1 MKDLFIVTKF
11 TMKDMLQRKSFIITT
26 IIFLIMIVVGFN
38 IPNFMKMLNKDSDVN
53 KIEIIDSGNVFEGT
67 LESLKDLDTGY
78 EIQILNEDYEK
89 IKEKAK
95 NDRIRYN
102 ILTILVYI
110 VGIVLLAQL
119 FNLQIVHGEE
129 YRETSN
135 TKLTRESVL
144 KADRGSIK
152 DSSGTML
159 ASVDAQYSIVL
170 YKTKVNNETLNTTI
184 LKLLNILST
193 NSDSYVDNFLIDVN
207 PYRFKLEEEESQK
220 KWKKANN
227 IDEDAT
233 AEEAFNYF
241 KNKYDITSDN
251 VEDIRKILAIRYE
264 ISYKGYSS
272 TKSIEIASNISRQS
286 LEQIKERNAEF
297 SGVEVVETPVRV
309 YPLKTT
315 ASHILG
321 RIGRIESSE
330 LEGNEDIYNQN
341 DIIGKSGIEYVFE
354 KYLKGTDGVKQI
366 DMNVDGTITDEYV
379 SKEAV
384 SGSDVILTIDS
395 KLQAV
400 TEQALADNINKIANH
415 GFSQENNPADAGAA
429 VVLNVKTGEVIAMA
443 SYPDYD
449 PSAFVN
455 GIDTNTWN
463 YYINGDT
470 KPLENKA
477 ISAMYSPGSTY
488 KMVTAL
494 AGLETGTITP
504 KTKINDTGVFRKYNS
519 SWKCWNRHGHGY
531 LNVSQAI
538 EHSCN
543 YFFYDLGDRLGID
556 NLAKYS
562 YYLGLGHKTGIEL
575 KGEIDGVLASNEIA
589 KQENRVWNP
598 GETIS
603 AAIGQSYNTFTPL
616 QMAKYVAM
624 IANRGKNLDVTI
636 VKSII
641 NPDGSEVSRDE
652 YESYVNEKLGLQQEN
667 VEEMNF
673 KEENIE
679 AILEGMRGV
688 TSESGGTAYS
698 TFRNFN
704 IEVGGKTGS
713 AQTGVQGKTNA
724 WFVGF
729 APFDDPEIAIVV
741 FVRNGG
747 HGSYTAEV
755 ARDIIAQY
763 FGMNTNQVTE
773 NTTAIPT
780 VQIIN

>member
-1 MKDLFIVTKF
+1 M
-11 TMKDMLQRKSFIITT
+11 
-26 IIFLIMIVVGFN
+26 G
-38 IPNFMKMLNKDSDVN
+38 
-53 KIEIIDSGNVFEGT
+53 
-67 LESLKDLDTGY
+67 
-78 EIQILNEDYEK
+78 
-89 IKEKAK
+89 KEKAK

-193 NSDSYVDNFLIDVN
+193 NGDSYVDNFLIDVN

-272 TKSIEIASNISRQS
+272 TKSIEIASNISRKS

-679 AILEGMRGV
+679 A
-688 TSESGGTAYS
+688 S
-698 TFRNFN
+698 
-704 IEVGGKTGS
+704 
-713 AQTGVQGKTNA
+713 
-724 WFVGF
+724 
-729 APFDDPEIAIVV
+729 DD
-741 FVRNGG
+741 
-747 HGSYTAEV
+747 EV
-755 ARDIIAQY
+755 AEKLKEMAKSYGRKEEELSKNEALVEYLRNNVKIEKAIKIII
-763 FGMNTNQVTE
+763 E
-773 NTTAIPT
+773 NAKIKK
-780 VQIIN
+780 

>member
-1 MKDLFIVTKF
+1 M
-11 TMKDMLQRKSFIITT
+11 
-26 IIFLIMIVVGFN
+26 G
-38 IPNFMKMLNKDSDVN
+38 
-53 KIEIIDSGNVFEGT
+53 
-67 LESLKDLDTGY
+67 
-78 EIQILNEDYEK
+78 
-89 IKEKAK
+89 KAKGK

-102 ILTILVYI
+102 IITILVYI
-110 VGIVLLAQL
+110 IGIVLLVQL
-119 FNLQIVHGEE
+119 FNLQIIHGEE

-135 TKLTRESVL
+135 TKLTRESIL
-144 KADRGSIK
+144 EADRGDIK
-152 DSSGTML
+152 DSSGTIL
-159 ASVDAQYSIVL
+159 ATVDAQYSVVL
-170 YKTKVNNETLNTTI
+170 YKTKVNNETLNNTI

-193 NSDSYVDNFLIDVN
+193 NGDSYVDNFLIDVN
-207 PYRFKLEEEESQK
+207 PYRFKLEEEASQK

-241 KNKYDITSDN
+241 KDKYEITTENLD
-251 VEDIRKILAIRYE
+251 DARKILAIRYE
-264 ISYKGYSS
+264 ISYKGYSN
-272 TKSIEIASNISRQS
+272 TKSIEIASNISRES
-286 LEQIKERNAEF
+286 LLQIKERNSEF
-297 SGVEVVETPVRV
+297 PGVEVTEKSTRI
-309 YPLKTT
+309 YPLGNT
-315 ASHILG
+315 ASHI
-321 RIGRIESSE
+321 IGQIGKIESSE
-330 LEGNEDIYNQN
+330 LEGNEDTYNPN
-341 DIIGKSGIEYVFE
+341 DIIGKAGIEYVFE
-354 KYLKGTDGVKQI
+354 KYLKGKNGVKQI

-379 SKEAV
+379 SEEAV
-384 SGSDVILTIDS
+384 SGSDIILTIDS

-400 TEQALADNINKIANH
+400 TEEALKNNINKIANM
-415 GFSQENNPADAGAA
+415 GFSADAGAA
-429 VVLNVKTGEVIAMA
+429 VVLNIKTGEVLAMA
-443 SYPDYD
+443 SCPDYN
-449 PSAFVN
+449 PSAFVT

-494 AGLETGTITP
+494 AGLETGAIT
-504 KTKINDTGVFRKYNS
+504 TKEKIRDTGIYRKYNS
-519 SWKCWNRHGHGY
+519 SWKCWNTSGHGY
-531 LNVSQAI
+531 LNVSEAI
-538 EHSCN
+538 QHSCN
-543 YFFYDLGDRLGID
+543 YFFYEVGDRIGID
-556 NLAKYS
+556 TLSKYS

-575 KGEIDGVLASNEIA
+575 KGEISGVLASNQIA
-589 KQENRVWNP
+589 EQENRVWNP

-616 QMAKYVAM
+616 QMARYAAM
-624 IANRGKNLDVTI
+624 IANRGKKLDVTI
-636 VKSII
+636 VKSIVR
-641 NPDGSEVSRDE
+641 PDGSEVPRDE
-652 YESYVNEKLGLQQEN
+652 YENYVNDKLGLTPDN
-667 VEEMNF
+667 TEEMTF
-673 KEENIE
+673 KEENIN

-713 AQTGVQGKTNA
+713 AQTGIEGKTNA

-741 FVRNGG
+741 FVRNGE

-763 FGMNTNQVTE
+763 FGMNTNQIMEDT
-773 NTTAIPT
+773 NAIPT

>member
-1 MKDLFIVTKF
+1 M
-11 TMKDMLQRKSFIITT
+11 
-26 IIFLIMIVVGFN
+26 G
-38 IPNFMKMLNKDSDVN
+38 
-53 KIEIIDSGNVFEGT
+53 
-67 LESLKDLDTGY
+67 
-78 EIQILNEDYEK
+78 
-89 IKEKAK
+89 KEKAK

-227 IDEDAT
+227 INEDAT

-241 KNKYDITSDN
+241 KNKYDIASDN

-297 SGVEVVETPVRV
+297 SGVEVVETPVRA

-519 SWKCWNRHGHGY
+519 SWKCWNRYGHGY

-667 VEEMNF
+667 VEEMSF

>member
-1 MKDLFIVTKF
+1 M
-11 TMKDMLQRKSFIITT
+11 
-26 IIFLIMIVVGFN
+26 G
-38 IPNFMKMLNKDSDVN
+38 
-53 KIEIIDSGNVFEGT
+53 
-67 LESLKDLDTGY
+67 
-78 EIQILNEDYEK
+78 
-89 IKEKAK
+89 KEKAK

-366 DMNVDGTITDEYV
+366 ADEYV

-415 GFSQENNPADAGAA
+415 GFSQEDNPADAGAA

>member
-1 MKDLFIVTKF
+1 M
-11 TMKDMLQRKSFIITT
+11 
-26 IIFLIMIVVGFN
+26 G
-38 IPNFMKMLNKDSDVN
+38 
-53 KIEIIDSGNVFEGT
+53 
-67 LESLKDLDTGY
+67 
-78 EIQILNEDYEK
+78 
-89 IKEKAK
+89 KEKAK

-159 ASVDAQYSIVL
+159 ATVDAQYSIVL

-193 NSDSYVDNFLIDVN
+193 NGDSYVDNFLIDVN

-227 IDEDAT
+227 INEDAT

-241 KNKYDITSDN
+241 KNKYDIASDN

-443 SYPDYD
+443 SYPDYN

-519 SWKCWNRHGHGY
+519 SWKCWNRYGHGY

-667 VEEMNF
+667 VEEMSF

-698 TFRNFN
+698 TFKNFN

>member
-1 MKDLFIVTKF
+1 M
-11 TMKDMLQRKSFIITT
+11 
-26 IIFLIMIVVGFN
+26 G
-38 IPNFMKMLNKDSDVN
+38 
-53 KIEIIDSGNVFEGT
+53 
-67 LESLKDLDTGY
+67 
-78 EIQILNEDYEK
+78 
-89 IKEKAK
+89 KEKAK

-443 SYPDYD
+443 SYPDYN
-449 PSAFVN
+449 PPAFVN

-519 SWKCWNRHGHGY
+519 SWKCWNRYGHGY

-667 VEEMNF
+667 VEEMSF

-698 TFRNFN
+698 TFKNFN

>member
-1 MKDLFIVTKF
+1 M
-11 TMKDMLQRKSFIITT
+11 
-26 IIFLIMIVVGFN
+26 G
-38 IPNFMKMLNKDSDVN
+38 
-53 KIEIIDSGNVFEGT
+53 
-67 LESLKDLDTGY
+67 
-78 EIQILNEDYEK
+78 
-89 IKEKAK
+89 KEKAK

-110 VGIVLLAQL
+110 VGIVLIAQL

-159 ASVDAQYSIVL
+159 ATVDAQYSIVL
-170 YKTKVNNETLNTTI
+170 YKTKVSNDTLNTTI

-227 IDEDAT
+227 INEDAT
-233 AEEAFNYF
+233 AEETFNYF
-241 KNKYDITSDN
+241 KNKYDIKSDN

-667 VEEMNF
+667 VEEMSF

>member
-1 MKDLFIVTKF
+1 M
-11 TMKDMLQRKSFIITT
+11 
-26 IIFLIMIVVGFN
+26 G
-38 IPNFMKMLNKDSDVN
+38 
-53 KIEIIDSGNVFEGT
+53 
-67 LESLKDLDTGY
+67 
-78 EIQILNEDYEK
+78 
-89 IKEKAK
+89 KEKAK

-102 ILTILVYI
+102 IITILVYL

-193 NSDSYVDNFLIDVN
+193 NGDSYVDNFLIDVN

-354 KYLKGTDGVKQI
+354 KYLKGADGVKQI

-415 GFSQENNPADAGAA
+415 GFSQEDNPADAGAA

-519 SWKCWNRHGHGY
+519 SWKCWNRYGHGY

-667 VEEMNF
+667 VEEMSF

-698 TFRNFN
+698 TFKNFN

>member
-1 MKDLFIVTKF
+1 M
-11 TMKDMLQRKSFIITT
+11 
-26 IIFLIMIVVGFN
+26 G
-38 IPNFMKMLNKDSDVN
+38 
-53 KIEIIDSGNVFEGT
+53 
-67 LESLKDLDTGY
+67 
-78 EIQILNEDYEK
+78 
-89 IKEKAK
+89 KEKAK

-159 ASVDAQYSIVL
+159 ATVDAQYSIVL
-170 YKTKVNNETLNTTI
+170 YKTKVSNDTLNTTI

-227 IDEDAT
+227 INEDAT
-233 AEEAFNYF
+233 AEETFNYF
-241 KNKYDITSDN
+241 KNKYDIKSDN

-504 KTKINDTGVFRKYNS
+504 KTKINDTGVFRKYNC

-667 VEEMNF
+667 VEEMSF

>member
-1 MKDLFIVTKF
+1 M
-11 TMKDMLQRKSFIITT
+11 
-26 IIFLIMIVVGFN
+26 G
-38 IPNFMKMLNKDSDVN
+38 
-53 KIEIIDSGNVFEGT
+53 
-67 LESLKDLDTGY
+67 
-78 EIQILNEDYEK
+78 
-89 IKEKAK
+89 KEKAK

-193 NSDSYVDNFLIDVN
+193 NGDSYVDNFLIDVN

-241 KNKYDITSDN
+241 KNKYDITSEN
-251 VEDIRKILAIRYE
+251 VDDIRKILAIRYE

-297 SGVEVVETPVRV
+297 SGVEVVETPIRV
-309 YPLKTT
+309 YSLGST

-330 LEGNEDIYNQN
+330 LEENEDIYDQN

-415 GFSQENNPADAGAA
+415 GFSQEDNPADAGAA

-519 SWKCWNRHGHGY
+519 SWKCWNRYGHGY

-667 VEEMNF
+667 VEEMSF

-698 TFRNFN
+698 TFKNFN

>member
-1 MKDLFIVTKF
+1 M
-11 TMKDMLQRKSFIITT
+11 
-26 IIFLIMIVVGFN
+26 G
-38 IPNFMKMLNKDSDVN
+38 
-53 KIEIIDSGNVFEGT
+53 
-67 LESLKDLDTGY
+67 
-78 EIQILNEDYEK
+78 
-89 IKEKAK
+89 KEKAK

-135 TKLTRESVL
+135 TKLTRESIL

-159 ASVDAQYSIVL
+159 ATVDAQYSIVL
-170 YKTKVNNETLNTTI
+170 YKTKVSNDTLNTTI

-227 IDEDAT
+227 INEDAT

-297 SGVEVVETPVRV
+297 SGVEVVETPIRV
-309 YPLKTT
+309 YTLKNT

-667 VEEMNF
+667 VEEMSF

>member
-1 MKDLFIVTKF
+1 M
-11 TMKDMLQRKSFIITT
+11 
-26 IIFLIMIVVGFN
+26 G
-38 IPNFMKMLNKDSDVN
+38 
-53 KIEIIDSGNVFEGT
+53 
-67 LESLKDLDTGY
+67 
-78 EIQILNEDYEK
+78 
-89 IKEKAK
+89 KEKAK

-102 ILTILVYI
+102 IITILVYL

-193 NSDSYVDNFLIDVN
+193 NGDSYVDNFLIDVN

-321 RIGRIESSE
+321 RIGRIESNE

-415 GFSQENNPADAGAA
+415 GFSQEDNPADAGAA

-519 SWKCWNRHGHGY
+519 SWKCWNRYGHGY

-667 VEEMNF
+667 VEEMSF

-698 TFRNFN
+698 TFKNFN

>member
-1 MKDLFIVTKF
+1 M
-11 TMKDMLQRKSFIITT
+11 
-26 IIFLIMIVVGFN
+26 G
-38 IPNFMKMLNKDSDVN
+38 
-53 KIEIIDSGNVFEGT
+53 
-67 LESLKDLDTGY
+67 
-78 EIQILNEDYEK
+78 
-89 IKEKAK
+89 KEKAK

-159 ASVDAQYSIVL
+159 ATVDAQYSIVL
-170 YKTKVNNETLNTTI
+170 YKTKVSNDTLNTTI

-227 IDEDAT
+227 INEDAT
-233 AEEAFNYF
+233 AEETFNYF
-241 KNKYDITSDN
+241 KNKYDIKSDN

-667 VEEMNF
+667 VEEMSF

>member
-1 MKDLFIVTKF
+1 M
-11 TMKDMLQRKSFIITT
+11 
-26 IIFLIMIVVGFN
+26 G
-38 IPNFMKMLNKDSDVN
+38 
-53 KIEIIDSGNVFEGT
+53 
-67 LESLKDLDTGY
+67 
-78 EIQILNEDYEK
+78 
-89 IKEKAK
+89 KEKAK

-193 NSDSYVDNFLIDVN
+193 NGDSYVDNFLIDVN

-251 VEDIRKILAIRYE
+251 VDDIRKILAIRYE

-297 SGVEVVETPVRV
+297 SGVEVVETPIRV
-309 YPLKTT
+309 YSLGST

-330 LEGNEDIYNQN
+330 LEGNEDIYDQN

-415 GFSQENNPADAGAA
+415 GFSQEDNPADAGAA

-455 GIDTNTWN
+455 GINTNTWN

-667 VEEMNF
+667 VEEMSF

-698 TFRNFN
+698 TFKNFN

>member
-1 MKDLFIVTKF
+1 M
-11 TMKDMLQRKSFIITT
+11 
-26 IIFLIMIVVGFN
+26 G
-38 IPNFMKMLNKDSDVN
+38 
-53 KIEIIDSGNVFEGT
+53 
-67 LESLKDLDTGY
+67 
-78 EIQILNEDYEK
+78 
-89 IKEKAK
+89 KEKAK

-102 ILTILVYI
+102 IITILVYL

-129 YRETSN
+129 YRATSN

-193 NSDSYVDNFLIDVN
+193 NGDSYVDNFLIDVN

-519 SWKCWNRHGHGY
+519 SWKCWNRYGHGY

>member
-1 MKDLFIVTKF
+1 M
-11 TMKDMLQRKSFIITT
+11 
-26 IIFLIMIVVGFN
+26 G
-38 IPNFMKMLNKDSDVN
+38 
-53 KIEIIDSGNVFEGT
+53 
-67 LESLKDLDTGY
+67 
-78 EIQILNEDYEK
+78 
-89 IKEKAK
+89 KEKAK

-379 SKEAV
+379 SKEAA

-415 GFSQENNPADAGAA
+415 GFSQENNTADAGAA

-698 TFRNFN
+698 TFKNFN

>member
-1 MKDLFIVTKF
+1 M
-11 TMKDMLQRKSFIITT
+11 
-26 IIFLIMIVVGFN
+26 G
-38 IPNFMKMLNKDSDVN
+38 
-53 KIEIIDSGNVFEGT
+53 
-67 LESLKDLDTGY
+67 
-78 EIQILNEDYEK
+78 
-89 IKEKAK
+89 KEKAK

-193 NSDSYVDNFLIDVN
+193 NGDSYVDNFLIDVN

-241 KNKYDITSDN
+241 KNKYDIASDN

-309 YPLKTT
+309 YPQKTT

-673 KEENIE
+673 KEENIQ

>member
-1 MKDLFIVTKF
+1 MG
-11 TMKDMLQRKSFIITT
+11 KSK
-26 IIFLIMIVVGFN
+26 GR
-38 IPNFMKMLNKDSDVN
+38 
-53 KIEIIDSGNVFEGT
+53 
-67 LESLKDLDTGY
+67 
-78 EIQILNEDYEK
+78 
-89 IKEKAK
+89 

-102 ILTILVYI
+102 IITILVYI
-110 VGIVLLAQL
+110 IGIVLLVQL
-119 FNLQIVHGEE
+119 FNLQIIHGEE

-135 TKLTRESVL
+135 TKLTRESML
-144 KADRGSIK
+144 EADRGDIK
-152 DSSGTML
+152 DSSGTIL
-159 ASVDAQYSIVL
+159 ATVDAQYSVVL
-170 YKTKVNNETLNTTI
+170 YKTKVNNETLNNTI

-193 NSDSYVDNFLIDVN
+193 NGDSYVDNFLIDVN
-207 PYRFKLEEEESQK
+207 PYRFKLEEEASQK

-241 KNKYDITSDN
+241 KDKYEITTENLD
-251 VEDIRKILAIRYE
+251 DARKILAIRYE
-264 ISYKGYSS
+264 ISYKGYSN
-272 TKSIEIASNISRQS
+272 TKSIEIASNISRES
-286 LEQIKERNAEF
+286 LLQIKERNSEF
-297 SGVEVVETPVRV
+297 PGVEVTEKSTRI
-309 YPLKTT
+309 YPLGNT
-315 ASHILG
+315 ASHI
-321 RIGRIESSE
+321 IGQIGKIESSE
-330 LEGNEDIYNQN
+330 LEGNEDTYNPN
-341 DIIGKSGIEYVFE
+341 DIMGKAGIEYVFE
-354 KYLKGTDGVKQI
+354 KYLKGKNGVKQI
-366 DMNVDGTITDEYV
+366 DMNVDGTITDEHV
-379 SKEAV
+379 SEEAV
-384 SGSDVILTIDS
+384 SGSDIILTIDS

-400 TEQALADNINKIANH
+400 TEEALKNNINKIANM
-415 GFSQENNPADAGAA
+415 GFSADAGAA
-429 VVLNVKTGEVIAMA
+429 VVLNIKTGEVLAMA
-443 SYPDYD
+443 SCPDYN

-494 AGLETGTITP
+494 AGLETGAIT
-504 KTKINDTGVFRKYNS
+504 TKEKIRDTGIYRKYNS
-519 SWKCWNRHGHGY
+519 SWKCWNTSGHGY
-531 LNVSQAI
+531 LNVSEAI
-538 EHSCN
+538 QHSCN
-543 YFFYDLGDRLGID
+543 YFFYEVGDRIGID
-556 NLAKYS
+556 TLSKYS

-575 KGEIDGVLASNEIA
+575 KGEISGVLASNQIA
-589 KQENRVWNP
+589 EQENRVWNP

-616 QMAKYVAM
+616 QMARYVAM
-624 IANRGKNLDVTI
+624 IANRGKKLDVTI
-636 VKSII
+636 VKSIVR
-641 NPDGSEVSRDE
+641 PDGSEVPRDE
-652 YESYVNEKLGLQQEN
+652 YENYVNDKLGLTPDN
-667 VEEMNF
+667 TEEMTF
-673 KEENIE
+673 KEENIN

-713 AQTGVQGKTNA
+713 AQTGIEGKTNA

-741 FVRNGG
+741 FVRNGE

-763 FGMNTNQVTE
+763 FGMNTNQIMEDT
-773 NTTAIPT
+773 NAIPT